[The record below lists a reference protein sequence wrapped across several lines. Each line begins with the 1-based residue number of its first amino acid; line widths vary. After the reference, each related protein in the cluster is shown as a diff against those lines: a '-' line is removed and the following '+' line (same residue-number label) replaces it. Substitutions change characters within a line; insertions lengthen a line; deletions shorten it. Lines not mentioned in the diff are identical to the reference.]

1 MTHIEVC
8 TGSIDD
14 SITAWRAGAS
24 RIELNS
30 SLETGGLTP
39 SSGVISGVIGSV
51 PIPVLVM
58 IRPRSGGFVYSSAD
72 RRAMLFDA
80 ENCLSHGAAG
90 VVFGSLT
97 PEMEIDG
104 EFTGEIL
111 RIAGGADTVFH
122 MAFDLIPDKTS
133 AASFLADLGVKRIL
147 TAGGKATA
155 WEGRDVIR
163 GLAGSCRGR
172 PDILP
177 GSGIN
182 PGNAAALVKHTGCRW
197 IHGSFRGA
205 DGSLSVSLL
214 RMVVEA
220 LSDIGED

>member
-1 MTHIEVC
+1 MTKIEVC

-14 SITAWRAGAS
+14 SVAAWRAGAS

-39 SSGVISGVIGSV
+39 SSGVISGVIRRV
-51 PIPVLVM
+51 TIPVLVM
-58 IRPRSGGFVYSSAD
+58 IRPRSGGFIYSPAD

-80 ENCLSHGAAG
+80 ENCLSMGAAG

-97 PEMEIDG
+97 PELEIDG
-104 EFTGEIL
+104 EFTGEML
-111 RIAGGADTVFH
+111 RITGGADTVFH
-122 MAFDLIPDKTS
+122 MAFDLVPDKIA
-133 AASFLADLGVKRIL
+133 AASLLADLGVKRIL

-163 GLAGSCRGR
+163 ELVLSSPGR

-182 PGNAAALVKHTGCRW
+182 SGNAAALVKHTGCSW
-197 IHGSFRGA
+197 IHGSFRDTG
-205 DGSLSVSLL
+205 GGFSLSEMKLV
-214 RMVVEA
+214 REA
-220 LSDIGED
+220 LADISSG